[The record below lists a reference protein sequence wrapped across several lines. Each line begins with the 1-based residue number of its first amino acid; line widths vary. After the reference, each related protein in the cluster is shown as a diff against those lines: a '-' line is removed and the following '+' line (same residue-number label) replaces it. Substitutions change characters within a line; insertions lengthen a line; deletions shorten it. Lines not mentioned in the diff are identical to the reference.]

1 MAFRDLV
8 EGDCGGAS
16 SLAHLASHYVQDHGF
31 KEEGIRQPFSPPE
44 ASQPPNADQMVQQFL
59 EEPAC
64 PQTFRMDGLL
74 QEMREI
80 DQNVACPKGL
90 ALAQGLKNDI
100 NQIFAT
106 NYKNIPP
113 NALEAIDKA
122 VAEEMRHC
130 VEGDM
135 KKISELG
142 LNPKWA
148 EDFLECNTA
157 QDDARSETIRCEK
170 DDPNIA
176 YSKFMKFMH
185 QESDDP
191 ERQVALSKMPQEWIE
206 QIHDD
211 FSKDVRRCL
220 LTHEEWVDLY
230 NREIIEDVKKVKKSL
245 LRDEE
250 WVVHFNAAMEEDDLN
265 ALRRSLVNDDNVL
278 NKVEEEL
285 EVAGTW
291 VDEFTKKNPVAEDNI
306 ESLWKRFQNE
316 WDKVSAD
323 GLSSAHPWVSEFDTY
338 YDPFNK
344 EYDFSETNPMKDLPN
359 ALAEGK
365 RRLEAGDLPSAVL
378 CFEAA
383 AQQDE
388 NSIEAWL
395 LLGKTQA
402 ENEQD
407 PLAISALNRCLCL
420 DPSNSVALMALAAS
434 YANESYQKQA
444 CLTLK
449 EWLLKNEKYK
459 HLAGPESN
467 LKKEE
472 HPNLSVSTLLY
483 DKVYDEVKDLYIQAA
498 RINPTDEID
507 ADVQCGLGIL
517 FNLSNDYNK
526 AVDCFQAALHVRPD
540 DSRLWNRLGAT
551 LANGQR
557 SAEAVNAY
565 HRALELSPGFIRA
578 RYNLGISCVNLGA
591 YKEAGEHLLTA
602 LNQQA
607 AGRGPEASSVPPK
620 AMSNTIWSTLRLV
633 ISLMHKYELM
643 EAIENRDLPKLNK
656 EFEIM

>member
-1 MAFRDLV
+1 MAFRELV
-8 EGDCGGAS
+8 EGDCGGPS
-16 SLAHLASHYVQDHGF
+16 PLTRLTSHYVQDHGF
-31 KEEGIRQPFSPPE
+31 KEEGIRQPFSSAE
-44 ASQPPNADQMVQQFL
+44 AFQVPDADQLVQQFL
-59 EEPAC
+59 GESAC
-64 PQTFRMDGLL
+64 PQTFRMDNLL

-80 DQNVACPKGL
+80 DQANHPPKAGP
-90 ALAQGLKNDI
+90 QIMKELKSDMDKAWENSYLTSKTLDELQADNIWNESVLPVQDQEKDADLDRI
-100 NQIFAT
+100 NQ
-106 NYKNIPP
+106 Y
-113 NALEAIDKA
+113 
-122 VAEEMRHC
+122 
-130 VEGDM
+130 
-135 KKISELG
+135 G
-142 LNPKWA
+142 LDPKWA
-148 EDFLECNTA
+148 EDFLECNTNTVRDGTDKNEAA
-157 QDDARSETIRCEK
+157 QAKEDN
-170 DDPNIA
+170 DPNFA
-176 YSKFMKFMH
+176 YSKFMKFMA
-185 QESDDP
+185 QEGDIPIETSQTANLNGTS
-191 ERQVALSKMPQEWIE
+191 EEWIE
-206 QIHDD
+206 QFIDND
-211 FSKDVRRCL
+211 A
-220 LTHEEWVDLY
+220 T
-230 NREIIEDVKKVKKSL
+230 
-245 LRDEE
+245 
-250 WVVHFNAAMEEDDLN
+250 
-265 ALRRSLVNDDNVL
+265 SLVNDENTVSNDDTVL

-285 EVAGTW
+285 EAAGTW
-291 VDEFTKKNPVAEDNI
+291 VDEFTKKNPVTEENI
-306 ESLWKRFQNE
+306 ESLWKRFQDE
-316 WDKVSAD
+316 WDKISAD
-323 GLSSAHPWVSEFDTY
+323 GLSSTHPWVSEFDTY

-344 EYDFSETNPMKDLPN
+344 EYDFCETNPMKDLPN
-359 ALAEGK
+359 ALEEGK

-388 NSIEAWL
+388 NNVEAWL

-420 DPSNSVALMALAAS
+420 DSSNSVALMALAAS

-449 EWLLKNEKYK
+449 EWLLKNEKYN
-459 HLAGPESN
+459 HLAGSEPN
-467 LKKEE
+467 LNKEE
-472 HPNLSVSTLLY
+472 HSNLSVSTLLY

-498 RINPTDEID
+498 RMNPTDEID

-607 AGRGPEASSVPPK
+607 AGRGPRASNVPPK

-643 EAIENRDLPKLNK
+643 EAIENRDLSKLNR

>member
-1 MAFRDLV
+1 MAFRELV
-8 EGDCGGAS
+8 EGDCGGS
-16 SLAHLASHYVQDHGF
+16 NSLIRLTSHYVQDHGL
-31 KEEGIRQPFSPPE
+31 KDEGIRRPFTSSESFQTPD
-44 ASQPPNADQMVQQFL
+44 ADQLAQQFL

-64 PQTFRMDGLL
+64 PQTFRMDNLL

-80 DQNVACPKGL
+80 DQSIHIPKTGPEF
-90 ALAQGLKNDI
+90 LKELQND
-100 NQIFAT
+100 
-106 NYKNIPP
+106 
-113 NALEAIDKA
+113 LDKA
-122 VAEEMRHC
+122 WKSPYVTHTEPLNDHQVNEIWNACVPTQEEGVHLDRNH
-130 VEGDM
+130 
-135 KKISELG
+135 ELG
-142 LNPKWA
+142 LDPKWA
-148 EDFLECNTA
+148 EDFLECNTDSIQNNAKSNIA
-157 QDDARSETIRCEK
+157 QSVEDE
-170 DDPNIA
+170 DPNFT
-176 YSKFMKFMH
+176 YSKFMKFMEREGDIPI
-185 QESDDP
+185 ESNQTTINLNSD
-191 ERQVALSKMPQEWIE
+191 EEWIE
-206 QIHDD
+206 QFIENNDN
-211 FSKDVRRCL
+211 L
-220 LTHEEWVDLY
+220 LNSNNKEE
-230 NREIIEDVKKVKKSL
+230 
-245 LRDEE
+245 
-250 WVVHFNAAMEEDDLN
+250 
-265 ALRRSLVNDDNVL
+265 VL

-285 EVAGTW
+285 EAAGSW
-291 VDEFTKKNPVAEDNI
+291 IREFEKENPPAEGNM
-306 ESLWKRFQNE
+306 ESLWKRFQDE
-316 WDKVSAD
+316 WDKISANEV
-323 GLSSAHPWVSEFDTY
+323 SSAHPWVSEFDTY

-359 ALAEGK
+359 ALEEGK

-388 NSIEAWL
+388 NNIEAWL

-407 PLAISALNRCLCL
+407 PSAISALNRCLCL

-459 HLAGPESN
+459 HLAQGPESN
-467 LKKEE
+467 LKKDE
-472 HPNLSVSTLLY
+472 HPNFSVSTLLY

-498 RINPTDEID
+498 RMNPHDEID

-526 AVDCFQAALHVRPD
+526 AVDCFQAALQVRPD

-578 RYNLGISCVNLGA
+578 RYNLGISCVNLAA

-607 AGRGPEASSVPPK
+607 AGRGPQASSVPPK

-643 EAIENRDLPKLNK
+643 EAIENRDLPRLNK

>member
-1 MAFRDLV
+1 MAFRELV
-8 EGDCGGAS
+8 EGECGGS
-16 SLAHLASHYVQDHGF
+16 NSLIRLASHYVQDHGF
-31 KEEGIRQPFSPPE
+31 KEEGIRRPFSSSE
-44 ASQPPNADQMVQQFL
+44 AFPTPDADQLVQQFL

-64 PQTFRMDGLL
+64 PQTFRMDNLM

-80 DQNVACPKGL
+80 DQNIHPPKAGPEIITE
-90 ALAQGLKNDI
+90 LKNDLDK
-100 NQIFAT
+100 AWDSCLR
-106 NYKNIPP
+106 PP
-113 NALEAIDKA
+113 NEFRAKDDTWNASA
-122 VAEEMRHC
+122 VLP
-130 VEGDM
+130 VQGEGQHLDNVH
-135 KKISELG
+135 EFG
-142 LNPKWA
+142 LDPKWA
-148 EDFLECNTA
+148 EDFLECNTDSV
-157 QDDARSETIRCEK
+157 QDKNDINQTEDE
-170 DDPNIA
+170 DPNFA
-176 YSKFMKFMH
+176 YSKFMKFM
-185 QESDDP
+185 
-191 ERQVALSKMPQEWIE
+191 ERQGDIPIE
-206 QIHDD
+206 SNQTAINLRGT
-211 FSKDVRRCL
+211 S
-220 LTHEEWVDLY
+220 EEWT
-230 NREIIEDVKKVKKSL
+230 EQFIENNAGSL
-245 LRDEE
+245 
-250 WVVHFNAAMEEDDLN
+250 
-265 ALRRSLVNDDNVL
+265 NDNTVL

-285 EVAGTW
+285 EAAGTW
-291 VDEFTKKNPVAEDNI
+291 IDEFAKENPTTEDNMK
-306 ESLWKRFQNE
+306 SLWKRFEDE
-316 WDKVSAD
+316 WDKISAD
-323 GLSSAHPWVSEFDTY
+323 GISSMHPWVSEFDTY

-388 NSIEAWL
+388 NNIEAWL

-467 LKKEE
+467 LKKDE
-472 HPNLSVSTLLY
+472 HPNFSVSTLLY
-483 DKVYDEVKDLYIQAA
+483 DKVYDEVKDLYIEAA
-498 RINPTDEID
+498 RMNPRDEID

-578 RYNLGISCVNLGA
+578 RYNLGISCVNLA
-591 YKEAGEHLLTA
+591 SYKEAGEHLLIA

-607 AGRGPEASSVPPK
+607 AGRGPQASNAPPK
-620 AMSNTIWSTLRLV
+620 TMSNTIWSTLRLV

-643 EAIENRDLPKLNK
+643 EAIENRDLPRLNK

>member
-1 MAFRDLV
+1 MAFRELV
-8 EGDCGGAS
+8 EGDCGGSS
-16 SLAHLASHYVQDHGF
+16 SLIRLASHYVRDHGF
-31 KEEGIRQPFSPPE
+31 KEEGIHRPFSSSE
-44 ASQPPNADQMVQQFL
+44 AFQTPDADQLVQQFL

-64 PQTFRMDGLL
+64 PQTFRMDNLL

-80 DQNVACPKGL
+80 DQSIHPPKTGPEIIRE
-90 ALAQGLKNDI
+90 LKNDLDRAMGPYFTSKSLDELHTDDI
-100 NQIFAT
+100 WNTSILPVQDEGT
-106 NYKNIPP
+106 NYEIN
-113 NALEAIDKA
+113 EF
-122 VAEEMRHC
+122 
-130 VEGDM
+130 
-135 KKISELG
+135 G
-142 LNPKWA
+142 LDPKWA
-148 EDFLECNTA
+148 EDFLEYKTDVVQDIINKNDIA
-157 QDDARSETIRCEK
+157 QINEDEE
-170 DDPNIA
+170 PNLA
-176 YSKFMKFMH
+176 YSRFMKFMEREGDIPI
-185 QESDDP
+185 ESNQTAINLNGTS
-191 ERQVALSKMPQEWIE
+191 EEWIE
-206 QIHDD
+206 Q
-211 FSKDVRRCL
+211 F
-220 LTHEEWVDLY
+220 
-230 NREIIEDVKKVKKSL
+230 IEND
-245 LRDEE
+245 
-250 WVVHFNAAMEEDDLN
+250 AANLN
-265 ALRRSLVNDDNVL
+265 DNTVL

-285 EVAGTW
+285 EFAGTW
-291 VDEFTKKNPVAEDNI
+291 IDEFVKENPVAADNM
-306 ESLWKRFQNE
+306 ESLWKRFQEE
-316 WDKVSAD
+316 WDKISTD
-323 GLSSAHPWVSEFDTY
+323 GNSYTHPWVSEFDTY

-359 ALAEGK
+359 TLAEGK

-388 NSIEAWL
+388 NNVEAWL

-420 DPSNSVALMALAAS
+420 DPSNSVALMTLAAA

-459 HLAGPESN
+459 HLAGSESN
-467 LKKEE
+467 VKKDE
-472 HPNLSVSTLLY
+472 HPNFSVSTLLY
-483 DKVYDEVKDLYIQAA
+483 DKIYDEVKDLYIEAA
-498 RINPTDEID
+498 RMNPRDEID

-526 AVDCFQAALHVRPD
+526 AVDCFQTALHVRPD

-557 SAEAVNAY
+557 SEEAVNAY

-578 RYNLGISCVNLGA
+578 RYNLGISCVNLAA
-591 YKEAGEHLLTA
+591 YQEAGEHLLTA

-607 AGRGPEASSVPPK
+607 AGRGPQANSIPPK

-633 ISLMHKYELM
+633 ISLMRKYDLM
-643 EAIENRDLPKLNK
+643 EAVENRDLPRLNK
-656 EFEIM
+656 EFGIM